1 MKGFVFGSSGFD
13 QEEAEVFFDPGS
25 GEGLFEDDGLEDLQ
39 AWEIIF
45 AVDVVDV
52 FFAGFDFGRAIEAR
66 VEQGQ
71 EGEYDAGETNQAGAH
86 AQIIFAAAKD
96 VAAQKFSADGAF
108 YGDEEDD
115 DNYGRTDVGE
125 QVTGKTAE
133 KVSGLVKELADGFI
147 SSGADEH
154 NAEPSEER
162 NEAAGHSFFSADVN
176 AGAEND
182 DE

>member
-133 KVSGLVKELADGFI
+133 KVSGLVKELAGGFI

-154 NAEPSEER
+154 NA
-162 NEAAGHSFFSADVN
+162 
-176 AGAEND
+176 
-182 DE
+182 